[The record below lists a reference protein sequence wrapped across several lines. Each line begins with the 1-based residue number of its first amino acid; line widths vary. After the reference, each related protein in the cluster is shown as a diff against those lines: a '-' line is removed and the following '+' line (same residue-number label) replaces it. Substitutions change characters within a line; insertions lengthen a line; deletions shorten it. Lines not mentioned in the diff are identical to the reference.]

1 MSTDSKILSCLL
13 GQIMSQAELLYAYD
27 LLSSCM
33 GFIER
38 SSEINGLGCHF
49 FNINKV
55 DDINRSFEG
64 QMVLILSEL
73 LPVFIK
79 HKKPL
84 PHLILSHLKNIMMTN
99 KEMEKGIKPLLI
111 ALDDVLKGDF
121 CFTDDKEKEAYEYI
135 YFRQKLFFL
144 FCYDRRLTIVSEI
157 FEIKEELGK
166 LFNYH
171 KSEEVIKKKWLKTY
185 GVTPAEIA
193 RRKPFTVAGFIKI
206 YNDLFEKYEGYLVT
220 KSDSKN
226 LMRLNE
232 LRLVVSKDYDI
243 KKSHFYL
250 KRYKSVNHES
260 YFKMA
265 SSDDYQKKINKKILG
280 DFYGYF
286 CE

>member
-55 DDINRSFEG
+55 DDINRSFEK

-73 LPVFIK
+73 FPVFIK

-99 KEMEKGIKPLLI
+99 KEMEKGIKPLI
-111 ALDDVLKGDF
+111 ITLDKVLKGNF
-121 CFTDDKEKEAYEYI
+121 CFKDDKEKEACEYI

-144 FCYDRRLTIVSEI
+144 FYYDRHLTIGNEI
-157 FEIKEELGK
+157 FEIKEELGE
-166 LFNYH
+166 LFDYH

-193 RRKPFTVAGFIKI
+193 RRTPFTVAGFIKI

-226 LMRLNE
+226 LMRLNK
-232 LRLVVSKDYDI
+232 LKLVMSEDYNI
-243 KKSHFYL
+243 RKSHFYL
-250 KRYKSVNHES
+250 KRYKPVNHES
-260 YFKMA
+260 YFEMV
-265 SSDDYQKKINKKILG
+265 SSDDYHKQINQKVLG
-280 DFYGYF
+280 AFYRYF
-286 CE
+286 CS